1 MSNNTT
7 ATEIEMLRRRAK
19 TETKRLERMVTAV
32 RRARLNY
39 AMNPSNE
46 RLLEL
51 EQIVLSAEEV
61 TESEAGRDILT
72 LTENG

>member
-1 MSNNTT
+1 MSKTP
-7 ATEIEMLRRRAK
+7 ATEIEMLLRRAK
-19 TETKRLERMVTAV
+19 TETKRLERMVTAI

-39 AMNPSNE
+39 EMNPSNE